1 MTKREKVLTSITS
14 VSLAIAIATS
24 SVLCYHIAWNQGR
37 FHPFHYKLEDIE
49 VVTFSSLELERD
61 PSGYPA
67 GGTTWDAKD
76 IKKIITL
83 LNGFTATSEEIHDEA
98 GMPEPN
104 CVQFLDKDGN
114 HTLIYFRE
122 EYIAV
127 DYSPLYRKYMFYY
140 GGPKNYFQPLFNMY
154 EEGVFVK
161 K

>member
-1 MTKREKVLTSITS
+1 MTKREKALICITS

-37 FHPFHYKLEDIE
+37 FHPFHYKPEDIE

-140 GGPKNYFQPLFNMY
+140 GGPKNYFQPLFDMY

>member
-37 FHPFHYKLEDIE
+37 FHPFHYKPEDIM
-49 VVTFSSLELERD
+49 VISCHLDVKGD
-61 PSGYPA
+61 PSEYA
-67 GGTTWDAKD
+67 GQGTTWDAKN

-83 LNGFTATSEEIHDEA
+83 LNGFTATSEEMHDNV

-104 CVQFLDKDGN
+104 SIQFLDTDGN
-114 HTLIYFRE
+114 HTMIYFRE

-140 GGPKNYFQPLFNMY
+140 GGPKNYFQPLFDMY

>member
-1 MTKREKVLTSITS
+1 MTKREKVLICITS

-37 FHPFHYKLEDIE
+37 FHPFHYKPEDIE

-61 PSGYPA
+61 PSGYAA
-67 GGTTWDAKD
+67 GGTTWDAKV

-83 LNGFTATSEEIHDEA
+83 LNGFTATSEEVLDNTA
-98 GMPEPN
+98 SPEPN
-104 CVQFLDKDGN
+104 SIQFLDTDGN
-114 HTLIYFRE
+114 HTMIYFRE

-140 GGPKNYFQPLFNMY
+140 GGPKDYFQPLFDMY

>member
-37 FHPFHYKLEDIE
+37 FHPFHYKPEDIM
-49 VVTFSSLELERD
+49 VISCHLDVKGD
-61 PSGYPA
+61 PSEYA
-67 GGTTWDAKD
+67 GQGTTWDAKN

-83 LNGFTATSEEIHDEA
+83 LNGFTATSEEVLDNTA
-98 GMPEPN
+98 SPEPN
-104 CVQFLDKDGN
+104 SIQFLDTDGN
-114 HTLIYFRE
+114 HTMIYCRE

-140 GGPKNYFQPLFNMY
+140 GGPKNYFQPLFDMY